1 MSNVLASWHATSSH
15 GHSTLLS
22 SVQSFW
28 QSIQSFGHTY
38 VVSTLASYDKLLIGA
53 YLLVF
58 IALAV
63 YGFHRSTLVYLY
75 FRYRDRRPEP
85 LGRLPELPKVTV
97 QLPLFNEMYVAP
109 RLLDAVAR
117 IRYPR
122 DRFEVQV
129 LDDSTDE
136 TQEICR
142 KKVEELC
149 GTGLDIVYIHR
160 TDRTGFKAGAL
171 ENGLKTAKGEYVL
184 VFDADFLPEPD
195 VLERTIHFF
204 SDPKVGMVQ
213 VRWEHLNRDYSRL
226 TELQALLLDGH
237 FVIEHTARH
246 RSGRFFNFN
255 GTAGIWRRS
264 AIQDAGGWQHDT
276 LTEDMDLSYRAQ
288 LRGWQFV
295 YLPDVVSPAELPVE
309 MNSFKSQQ
317 FRWAKGS
324 IQVAKKLLPTIL
336 RSNVPFGVKLEA
348 FFHLT
353 NNFAY
358 PLLFLL
364 SLLLLPN
371 LLVRTQHG
379 LREVLLIDLPLFFG
393 TTLSVCAFYITS
405 QREIAPRSWWRVIK
419 SLPLMMS
426 LGIGLCINQSRAVL
440 EALFSRESGEFVRTP
455 KHGVKARLEKWTG
468 KKYRAAKTIVPAI
481 EVMTAL
487 YFAIALV
494 LATFN
499 GHYLSLPFLLLFFG
513 GYAYV
518 GMLSVYQA
526 R

>member
-1 MSNVLASWHATSSH
+1 MSLL
-15 GHSTLLS
+15 HSFL
-22 SVQSFW
+22 
-28 QSIQSFGHTY
+28 FGWM
-38 VVSTLASYDKLLIGA
+38 AAYDKVLIVA

-63 YGFHRSTLVYLY
+63 YGFHRSTLVFLY
-75 FRYRDRRPEP
+75 YRYRDRRPEP
-85 LGRLPELPKVTV
+85 LGTLPELPRVTV
-97 QLPLFNEMYVAP
+97 QLPLFNEMYVAQ
-109 RLLDAVAR
+109 RLLDTVAR

-142 KKVEELC
+142 RKVEELKK
-149 GTGLDIVYIHR
+149 TGLDIAYLHR

-171 ENGLKTAKGEYVL
+171 ENGLKSAKGDFVL

-204 SDPKVGMVQ
+204 SDPKVAMVQ
-213 VRWEHLNRDYSRL
+213 VRWDHLNRDYSTL
-226 TELQALLLDGH
+226 TEVQALMLDGH

-264 AIQDAGGWQHDT
+264 AIVDAGGWQHDT

-288 LRGWQFV
+288 LRGWQFI

-324 IQVAKKLLPTIL
+324 IQVAKKLLPAIL
-336 RSNVPFGVKLEA
+336 RSNVPWSVKAEA

-371 LLVRTQHG
+371 LLVRNHHG
-379 LREVLLIDLPLFFG
+379 WREVLLLDLPLFIG
-393 TTLSVCAFYITS
+393 TTLSVAAFYITS
-405 QREIAPRSWWRVIK
+405 QREISPSGWTKVIK
-419 SLPLMMS
+419 RLPLMMS
-426 LGIGLCINQSRAVL
+426 LGIGLCINQTRAVI
-440 EALFSRESGEFVRTP
+440 EALFLRESGEFVRTP
-455 KHGVKARLEKWTG
+455 KHGVRERIEHWTS

-481 EVMTAL
+481 EVLCAA
-487 YFAIALV
+487 YFGIALF
-494 LATFN
+494 LAARS
-499 GHYLSLPFLLLFFG
+499 GHYLSLPFLLLFFL

-518 GMLSVYQA
+518 GVLSLYQA